1 MITTSNSK
9 TQVVMSFGN
18 VSFLN
23 SQLLPTICPILE
35 THVHQCLPFNFF
47 KIYFFFFK
55 NTDHFVSAICMETL
69 IYSPNFSSGLRTTNR
84 PTHLKLV
91 FNVCIGM
98 NQINL
103 IIAFWWSQYMFNRP
117 SWEYIDLWRKQTFH
131 SSLEMKLDVSNIKN
145 LQRYNHNNIK
155 FICLRL

>member
-1 MITTSNSK
+1 MFT
-9 TQVVMSFGN
+9 N
-18 VSFLN
+18 VCRSI
-23 SQLLPTICPILE
+23 S
-35 THVHQCLPFNFF
+35 F
-47 KIYFFFFK
+47 KIYFFFLK

-84 PTHLKLV
+84 PTHLKLL

-155 FICLRL
+155 FIWVKQWVFDKYASMSLLWCHNITSA